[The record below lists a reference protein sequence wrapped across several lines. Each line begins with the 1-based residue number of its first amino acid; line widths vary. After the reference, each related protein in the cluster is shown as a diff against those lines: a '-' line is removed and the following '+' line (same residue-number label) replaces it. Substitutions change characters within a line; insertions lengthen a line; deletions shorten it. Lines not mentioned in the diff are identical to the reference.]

1 MTAPQFGDPNPQQ
14 SNPLAGNAPQGQAP
28 APQGQAPAPQGQA
41 PQGQAPAPQQNQQAP
56 QGQQFPQ
63 QGQQNQA
70 PQGQAPQQNQG
81 GNFAPSNQQ
90 ETAQQNTFTAVS
102 GHGFLAEAPNVSNYI
117 RLSDHVGKYIILRVK
132 GFGSR
137 TFSQTEGPKET
148 LECDIAV
155 FDSSDLNKVEVFT
168 DQGIT
173 NGKVVQVGRNL
184 NNQGLDC
191 TIGQIGY
198 GERKGGNNAP
208 IIIQSIDGTSDQG
221 KQIIDYL
228 ANYAKHLNWVQ

>member
-28 APQGQAPAPQGQA
+28 A

-155 FDSSDLNKVEVFT
+155 FDSADLNKVEVFT

-191 TIGQIGY
+191 TVGQIGY

-221 KQIIDYL
+221 KQIVDYL

>member
-14 SNPLAGNAPQGQAP
+14 SNPLAGN

-155 FDSSDLNKVEVFT
+155 FDSADLNKVEVFT

-184 NNQGLDC
+184 NSQGLDC
-191 TIGQIGY
+191 TIGPIG
-198 GERKGGNNAP
+198 
-208 IIIQSIDGTSDQG
+208 
-221 KQIIDYL
+221 
-228 ANYAKHLNWVQ
+228 

>member
-14 SNPLAGNAPQGQAP
+14 SNPLAGN

-70 PQGQAPQQNQG
+70 LQGQAPQQNQG

-155 FDSSDLNKVEVFT
+155 FDSADLNKVEVFT

-221 KQIIDYL
+221 KQIVDYL
-228 ANYAKHLNWVQ
+228 SNYAKHLNWVQ

>member
-28 APQGQAPAPQGQA
+28 APQGQAP
-41 PQGQAPAPQQNQQAP
+41 QGQAPAPQQNQAPAP
-56 QGQQFPQ
+56 QTQQY
-63 QGQQNQA
+63 QQNQA

-155 FDSSDLNKVEVFT
+155 FDSADLNKVEVFT

-221 KQIIDYL
+221 KQIVDYL
-228 ANYAKHLNWVQ
+228 ANYAKHLGWVQ

>member
-28 APQGQAPAPQGQA
+28 APQGQAPA

-155 FDSSDLNKVEVFT
+155 FDSADLNKVEVFT

-221 KQIIDYL
+221 KQIVDYL

>member
-14 SNPLAGNAPQGQAP
+14 SNPLAGN

-155 FDSSDLNKVEVFT
+155 FDSADLNKVEVFT

-221 KQIIDYL
+221 KQIVDYL

>member
-28 APQGQAPAPQGQA
+28 APQGQAPAPQ
-41 PQGQAPAPQQNQQAP
+41 QNPQAP

-155 FDSSDLNKVEVFT
+155 FDSADLNKVEVFT

-221 KQIIDYL
+221 KQIVDYL

>member
-28 APQGQAPAPQGQA
+28 A

-155 FDSSDLNKVEVFT
+155 FDSADLNKVEVFT

-221 KQIIDYL
+221 KQIVDYL

>member
-28 APQGQAPAPQGQA
+28 A

-155 FDSSDLNKVEVFT
+155 FDSADLNKVEVFT

-221 KQIIDYL
+221 KQIVDYL
-228 ANYAKHLNWVQ
+228 ANYAKHLGWVQ

>member
-28 APQGQAPAPQGQA
+28 APQGQAPAPQQNQQA
-41 PQGQAPAPQQNQQAP
+41 PQGQAPAPQAQQAP

-63 QGQQNQA
+63 QG
-70 PQGQAPQQNQG
+70 QQNQG

-155 FDSSDLNKVEVFT
+155 FDSADLNKVEVFT

-221 KQIIDYL
+221 KQIVDYL

>member
-28 APQGQAPAPQGQA
+28 A

-155 FDSSDLNKVEVFT
+155 FDSADLNKVEVFT

-228 ANYAKHLNWVQ
+228 ANYAKHLGWVQ

>member
-28 APQGQAPAPQGQA
+28 APQGQAPQGQA
-41 PQGQAPAPQQNQQAP
+41 PQGQAPAPQQNQAPAP
-56 QGQQFPQ
+56 QTQQY
-63 QGQQNQA
+63 QQNQA

-155 FDSSDLNKVEVFT
+155 FDSADLNKVEVFT

-221 KQIIDYL
+221 KQIVDYL
-228 ANYAKHLNWVQ
+228 ANYAKHLGWVQ

>member
-1 MTAPQFGDPNPQQ
+1 MTAPQFGDPNPTQ

-28 APQGQAPAPQGQA
+28 APQGQAPQA
-41 PQGQAPAPQQNQQAP
+41 QP
-56 QGQQFPQ
+56 
-63 QGQQNQA
+63 QQNQA
-70 PQGQAPQQNQG
+70 PQGQAPQQQQNQG

-90 ETAQQNTFTAVS
+90 ETPQQNTFTAVS

-155 FDSSDLNKVEVFT
+155 FDSADLNKVEVFA

-191 TIGQIGY
+191 TVGQIGY

-228 ANYAKHLNWVQ
+228 ANYAKHLGWVQ

>member
-1 MTAPQFGDPNPQQ
+1 MTAPQFGDPNPTQ

-41 PQGQAPAPQQNQQAP
+41 PAPQGQAPQAQP
-56 QGQQFPQ
+56 
-63 QGQQNQA
+63 QQNQA
-70 PQGQAPQQNQG
+70 PQGQAPQQQQNQG

-90 ETAQQNTFTAVS
+90 ETPQQNTFTAVS

-155 FDSSDLNKVEVFT
+155 FDSADLNKVEVFA

-191 TIGQIGY
+191 TVGQIGY

-228 ANYAKHLNWVQ
+228 ANYAKHLGWVQ

>member
-28 APQGQAPAPQGQA
+28 APQGQAPQGQA

-155 FDSSDLNKVEVFT
+155 FDSADLNKVEVFT

>member
-28 APQGQAPAPQGQA
+28 APQGQAPA

-155 FDSSDLNKVEVFT
+155 FDSADLNKVEVFT

-191 TIGQIGY
+191 TVGQIGY

-228 ANYAKHLNWVQ
+228 ANYAKHLNWVQQ

>member
-28 APQGQAPAPQGQA
+28 
-41 PQGQAPAPQQNQQAP
+41 AP

-155 FDSSDLNKVEVFT
+155 FDSADLNKVEVFA

-191 TIGQIGY
+191 TVGQIGY

-228 ANYAKHLNWVQ
+228 ANYAKHLGWVQ